1 MRVLKGHEDIVRCLS
16 YSPDG
21 KLLAAGDELN
31 YIRLWSLP
39 QGEEIDV
46 LDRDAG
52 SVEALAFSP
61 SGKRLA
67 AGLPDLLVVWDVESR
82 KVVAEKTGHTGGT
95 RGLSWH
101 PDGKV
106 FASCGWDRQVRFWT
120 EDLATRWPAL
130 EMPEPMMAL
139 AFSSDGKTLACA
151 GSSGTLLLLEL
162 NLSKRARFS
171 GVPDSVVSKHQ
182 RGLFSLARTSD
193 GRLLATGDAKG
204 DVVLWEVGSDAP
216 VRILQGHEWT
226 VYGLAFTPNGQ
237 SLLSASADETVR
249 LWEVSTGRLVETF
262 RWHSRWV
269 TSVVVSPDGMTAAAG
284 SADGTIVV
292 WDLADV

>member
-21 KLLAAGDELN
+21 KLLAAGDEMN
-31 YIRLWSLP
+31 QIRLWSLP
-39 QGEEIDV
+39 RGEEIDV

-52 SVEALAFSP
+52 SVEAVAFSP
-61 SGKRLA
+61 SGKWLA
-67 AGLPDLLVVWDVESR
+67 AGLPDLVVVWDVENR
-82 KVVAEKTGHTGGT
+82 KEVAEKPGHAGGT

-101 PDGKV
+101 PEGKV
-106 FASCGWDRQVRFWT
+106 LASCGWDREVRFWT
-120 EDLATRWPAL
+120 EDLATRLPAV
-130 EMPEPMMAL
+130 ETPEPMMAL
-139 AFSSDGKTLACA
+139 AFAQDGKTLACA

-162 NLSKRARFS
+162 KLTKRALLG
-171 GVPDSVVSKHQ
+171 GVPDRAVWKHQ

-193 GRLLATGDAKG
+193 GRLLAAGDAKG
-204 DVVLWEVGSDAP
+204 DVVLWEAGSETPA
-216 VRILQGHEWT
+216 RILQGHEWT

-262 RWHSRWV
+262 RWHTRWV